1 MKGLQQ
7 SQVDS
12 FKAGFGGDVILPEDS
27 NYDEVRQIWNA
38 MIDRKPGMI
47 ARCTSAEDVVKA
59 VNFGREHD
67 LLISVRGGGHNIAG
81 KALCDDGLLID
92 LSLMKQVKVDPD
104 KQLALVEPG
113 CTLEDV
119 DAATQK
125 HGLAVPVGINSTT
138 GIAGLTLGGGFG
150 WLSRKLGMTI
160 DNLVSA
166 NVVTAEG
173 KQIGRAHV

>member
-92 LSLMKQVKVDPD
+92 LD
-104 KQLALVEPG
+104 
-113 CTLEDV
+113 
-119 DAATQK
+119 
-125 HGLAVPVGINSTT
+125 
-138 GIAGLTLGGGFG
+138 
-150 WLSRKLGMTI
+150 RK
-160 DNLVSA
+160 S
-166 NVVTAEG
+166 VV
-173 KQIGRAHV
+173 

>member
-160 DNLVSA
+160 DNLVS
-166 NVVTAEG
+166 E
-173 KQIGRAHV
+173 IGRAHV